1 MSYGVFRSFYRECES
16 FRWTKVPRGA
26 ARDSAAAARERVTRF
41 GLSIRFVEYTLG
53 QIQILDG
60 SVLRPLIILDR
71 PLYQCTNT
79 RMTRPIAPGWTYLAP
94 QRSHGRVCVCMERGG
109 REWEFK
115 LGVGCWVLGCR
126 PYIHL
131 DSCFR
136 PLHFTSKEVA
146 EIRRALCV
154 MCDVLYTL

>member
-109 REWEFK
+109 REWGFK
-115 LGVGCWVLGCR
+115 LGEVGCWVLGFGLSS
-126 PYIHL
+126 IHPL
-131 DSCFR
+131 GFMFPST
-136 PLHFTSKEVA
+136 PLHVQGSGRNPEG
-146 EIRRALCV
+146 V
-154 MCDVLYTL
+154 MRHV